1 MATKVKIKK
10 DDIVKVIAGKERGK
24 KGKVLSV
31 FPDEGR
37 LIIEKLN
44 MVKRHTKPNR
54 NMQEG
59 GIIEKEAKVQLSNV
73 MVVCPKCD
81 KAVRVSAKSLE
92 NGKKVRVCKKCGE
105 MVGLE

>member
-1 MATKVKIKK
+1 MATKVRIKK
-10 DDIVKVIAGKERGK
+10 NDIVKVIAGKERGK

-44 MVKRHTKPNR
+44 MVKRHTKPNKK
-54 NMQEG
+54 MQEG

-73 MVVCPKCD
+73 MVVCPTCD
-81 KAVRVSAKSLE
+81 KAVRTSAKSLE

-105 MVGLE
+105 MIGLE